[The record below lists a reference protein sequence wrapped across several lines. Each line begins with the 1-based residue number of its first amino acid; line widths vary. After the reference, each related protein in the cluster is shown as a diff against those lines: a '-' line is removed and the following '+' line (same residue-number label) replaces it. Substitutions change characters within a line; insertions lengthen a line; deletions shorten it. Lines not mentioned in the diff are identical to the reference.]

1 MIVIT
6 LTDFLLF
13 FILLS
18 LLHNTG
24 ARNEAN
30 AKLLYELFHR
40 DLFRISITQDAATVE
55 VCGAIKVR
63 LILLVTLHIKY
74 LYYTEHHW
82 SCCWFL

>member
-1 MIVIT
+1 MSTYCI
-6 LTDFLLF
+6 F

-18 LLHNTG
+18 SLHNTG

-63 LILLVTLHIKY
+63 PIM
-74 LYYTEHHW
+74 
-82 SCCWFL
+82 